1 MRTIALVLT
10 GLLLAG
16 NAAAQTATY
25 DLTVS
30 VDATKTNGSPW
41 DGVPGLGNSR
51 VNLNAPPDVAVCI
64 VQAEKKPQCIWREQG
79 RRLLSVCQNSRVCTF
94 ESLALPAPPFGLLF
108 VDIDARRHDL
118 IDIVIMTGNATAA
131 GEAEIELALGSA
143 VATLTPALS
152 DLAKERG
159 LQKAKVIPLAE
170 CAGTSDCRLTQSQ
183 FRLQRRN

>member
-1 MRTIALVLT
+1 MRTIALVLA

-16 NAAAQTATY
+16 SAVAQTANY

-30 VDATKTNGSPW
+30 VDATKINGSPW

-79 RRLLSVCQNSRVCTF
+79 RRLLSICQNSRTCTF
-94 ESLALPAPPFGLLF
+94 ESLALPPPPFGLLF
-108 VDIDARRHDL
+108 IDIDARRHDL
-118 IDIVIMTGNATAA
+118 IDIVVLTGNATAA

-159 LQKAKVIPLAE
+159 LQKAKVIPLRDCEGNA
-170 CAGTSDCRLTQSQ
+170 DCRLMQSQ
-183 FRLQRRN
+183 FRLKQRN